1 MAVHVSVCVYLYLQ
15 FRLFGCAAGEA
26 GRPRGGLVH
35 GALMTGSKKKIAN
48 PGHRRGVRCTP
59 RSSAVVCACAK
70 SEEGGSQW
78 PGVGSRGL
86 EGGRGKAGRSRGST
100 HDV

>member
-1 MAVHVSVCVYLYLQ
+1 MVVHVSVCVYLYLQ

-59 RSSAVVCACAK
+59 RSSAVVCACAT
-70 SEEGGSQW
+70 SEEGGPPW
-78 PGVGSRGL
+78 PGVAPAAWREGEGWRGGERGE
-86 EGGRGKAGRSRGST
+86 EGGL
-100 HDV
+100 